1 MNVKGLQSLKG
12 QSARQFKLLSPKR
25 NNRFWTA
32 KVVGNCSLTSCY
44 IPK

>member
-12 QSARQFKLLSPKR
+12 QSARQLKLFSKR

-32 KVVGNCSLTSCY
+32 KVVGNRSLTSCY